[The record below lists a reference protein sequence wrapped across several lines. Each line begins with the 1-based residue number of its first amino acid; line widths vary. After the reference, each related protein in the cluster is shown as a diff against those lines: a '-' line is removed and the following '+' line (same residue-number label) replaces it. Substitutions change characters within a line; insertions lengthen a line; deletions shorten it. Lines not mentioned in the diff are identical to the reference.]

1 MIKLSSALLTLTAT
15 LATSSALAASVA
27 SSKANM
33 AEMRQVTTHF
43 QTALQKKDGPALR
56 SLFLND
62 SVPVIG
68 VASDKT
74 ITRIRMKKA
83 DAAKVLP
90 STSSKFIES
99 IVSDKS
105 DSQENFSNIR
115 INGDGA
121 VACIYFNFVFESDG
135 NPENIGSES
144 WLLVRTDQG
153 WKISS
158 IVYSMNFPEK
168 KS

>member
-1 MIKLSSALLTLTAT
+1 
-15 LATSSALAASVA
+15 
-27 SSKANM
+27 
-33 AEMRQVTTHF
+33 
-43 QTALQKKDGPALR
+43 
-56 SLFLND
+56 
-62 SVPVIG
+62 
-68 VASDKT
+68 
-74 ITRIRMKKA
+74 MKKA

-90 STSSKFIES
+90 STSKEFIES
-99 IVSDKS
+99 IANDKS
-105 DSQENFSNIR
+105 DSQERFSNIR

-121 VACIYFNFVFESDG
+121 VASVYFDFVFESDG

-144 WLLVRTDQG
+144 WLLVRTDKG